1 MKLYFLRHA
10 DALSG
15 EDDAK
20 RPLSAR
26 GDAESKKI
34 GKFLKRIGVE
44 FDAAYS
50 SPLVRAVETAERVL
64 GTTNR
69 QTQVKLKL
77 ADALLNATSPL
88 EFHQWLR
95 EMRGTEHVLLVGH
108 APSLPEHIGRM
119 LGAASAESSKLPK
132 AGLAC
137 VETEDCRTGVL
148 KLFVSPKELG
158 D

>member
-10 DALSG
+10 DALLG
-15 EDDAK
+15 DDDAK

-26 GDAESKKI
+26 GDKESKKV

-50 SPLVRAVETAERVL
+50 SPLVRAVETAEWVL
-64 GTTNR
+64 GITNG
-69 QTQVKLKL
+69 QTRVKLKL
-77 ADALLNATSPL
+77 ADALLNTASPRD
-88 EFHQWLR
+88 FYQWLKTLP
-95 EMRGTEHVLLVGH
+95 GAEHVLLVGH
-108 APSLPEHIGRM
+108 APSLPEHVGRM
-119 LGAASAESSKLPK
+119 LGVARTEAVQMPK

-137 VETEDCRTGVL
+137 VETEDRQTGVL

-158 D
+158 T